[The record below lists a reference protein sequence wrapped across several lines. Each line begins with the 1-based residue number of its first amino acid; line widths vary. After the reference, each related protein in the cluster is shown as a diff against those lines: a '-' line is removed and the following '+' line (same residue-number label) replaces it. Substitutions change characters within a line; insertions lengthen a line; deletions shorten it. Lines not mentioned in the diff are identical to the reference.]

1 MYGEGG
7 ATYGDPALTGGD
19 TDAYFA
25 PYTAAEFSAMLQ
37 TENITWLLVAKA
49 DEGFVTSYHTLF
61 TDDLAAAESGPALY
75 KVTAE
80 GFVPAGTLQ
89 KEAGA

>member
-1 MYGEGG
+1 M
-7 ATYGDPALTGGD
+7 
-19 TDAYFA
+19 
-25 PYTAAEFSAMLQ
+25 
-37 TENITWLLVAKA
+37 AKA